1 MKKKW
6 KVSIL
11 LLAVISLL
19 GGCFGGKP
27 ALEELDSEGKGKIKV
42 LYYDEGSFYSEYGNH
57 FNLKYPNIEFEV
69 ISTGSI
75 YENMREN
82 GTSYEEE
89 YLKFVEKH
97 KPDVIMTSSDSFEK
111 LVQEGKLYNL
121 DTVIEQEKFDLD
133 GYMPGLVELLRER
146 GGGSLYGLAPYFN
159 ASVVYYNADLFREY
173 QIDPPRNQMSWK
185 ELLEL
190 SSRFGGLGSGDDQ
203 IYGLADEFGQADR
216 MLFNVALSSSLR
228 VFDAKGE
235 KITFNTDGWKEAM
248 ELTAK
253 AIRDKAIYTASLE
266 PEKEKMYYLQTEQFF
281 KGKVAMI
288 LGSSWLM
295 SNLRNQAVFASDSEE
310 INWDFVTAPVD
321 PAVPEESAFT
331 MLSSI
336 YAIAADSP
344 NKRAAWEFV
353 KFVNGPEMA
362 KAASRSFR
370 GELPTRA
377 DAMKEVDGK
386 SMEPF
391 YMLRP
396 KASSGSLWGLWGGT
410 SVNIPDGFRTTFSNI
425 IIKELKAMVE
435 NGKSAEEAVAAIETE
450 GNAALHKAR
459 EAAKAKEQS
468 GKK

>member
-1 MKKKW
+1 M
-6 KVSIL
+6 
-11 LLAVISLL
+11 
-19 GGCFGGKP
+19 
-27 ALEELDSEGKGKIKV
+27 
-42 LYYDEGSFYSEYGNH
+42 
-57 FNLKYPNIEFEV
+57 
-69 ISTGSI
+69 
-75 YENMREN
+75 
-82 GTSYEEE
+82 
-89 YLKFVEKH
+89 
-97 KPDVIMTSSDSFEK
+97 
-111 LVQEGKLYNL
+111 
-121 DTVIEQEKFDLD
+121 
-133 GYMPGLVELLRER
+133 LRER
-146 GGGSLYGLAPYFN
+146 GGGSLYGLAPYFH
-159 ASVVYYNADLFREY
+159 ASVIYYNADMFREH

-190 SSRFGGLGSGDDQ
+190 SSRFAGLGSGDDQ
-203 IYGLADEFGQADR
+203 IYGLADEFGQADG

-253 AIRDKAIYTASLE
+253 AIRDKGIYTASLE
-266 PEKEKMYYLQTEQFF
+266 PEKENTMYYLQTEQFF
-281 KGKVAMI
+281 KGKVAMV

-295 SNLRNQAVFASDSEE
+295 TNLRNQAVYASDSEE

-321 PAVPEESAFT
+321 PAAPEESAFT

-396 KASSGSLWGLWGGT
+396 KASSGSLWGGT
-410 SVNIPDGFRTTFSNI
+410 SVNIPDRFRMTFSNI

-435 NGKSAEEAVAAIETE
+435 NGKSVEEAVAVIETE
-450 GNAALHKAR
+450 GNAALQEAR
-459 EAAKAKEQS
+459 EAAKAKEQA

>member
-1 MKKKW
+1 MKRKW

-11 LLAVISLL
+11 MLAVISLL

-42 LYYDEGSFYSEYGNH
+42 LYYDEGSFYSDYGNN
-57 FNLKYPNIEFEV
+57 FNVKYPNIEFEV
-69 ISTGSI
+69 ISTGTI
-75 YENMREN
+75 YQDMQEN

-89 YLKFVEKH
+89 YLKFIEKH

-133 GYMPGLVELLRER
+133 GYIPGLVDMLRER
-146 GGGSLYGLAPYFN
+146 GGGSLYGLAPYFH
-159 ASVVYYNADLFREY
+159 ASVIYYNADMFREHH
-173 QIDPPRNQMSWK
+173 IDPPRNQMSWK

-190 SSRFGGLGSGDDQ
+190 SSRFAGLGSGDDQ
-203 IYGLADEFGQADR
+203 IYGLADEFGQADA

-228 VFDAKGE
+228 LFDAKGE

-253 AIRDKAIYTASLE
+253 AIRDKGIYTASLE
-266 PEKEKMYYLQTEQFF
+266 PEKENTMYYLQTEQFF

-295 SNLRNQAVFASDSEE
+295 SNLRNQAVYAGDSEK
-310 INWDFVTAPVD
+310 INWGFVTAPVD
-321 PAVPEESAFT
+321 PAAPEESAFT

-396 KASSGSLWGLWGGT
+396 KASSGSLWGGT
-410 SVNIPDGFRTTFSNI
+410 SVNIPDKFRMTFSTI

-435 NGKSAEEAVAAIETE
+435 NGKSAEEAVAVIETE
-450 GNAALHKAR
+450 GNAALQEAR
-459 EAAKAKEQS
+459 QAAKAKEQA

>member
-42 LYYDEGSFYSEYGNH
+42 LYYDEGSFYSDYGNN
-57 FNLKYPNIEFEV
+57 FNVKYPNIEFEV
-69 ISTGSI
+69 INTGTI
-75 YENMREN
+75 YQDMQEN

-89 YLKFVEKH
+89 YLKFIEKH

-133 GYMPGLVELLRER
+133 GFMPGLVDMLRER
-146 GGGSLYGLAPYFN
+146 GGGSLYGLAPYFH
-159 ASVVYYNADLFREY
+159 ASVIYYNADMFREH

-190 SSRFGGLGSGDDQ
+190 SSRFAGLGSGDDQ
-203 IYGLADEFGQADR
+203 IYGLADEFGQADG

-253 AIRDKAIYTASLE
+253 AIRDKGIYTASLE
-266 PEKEKMYYLQTEQFF
+266 PEKENTMYYLQTEQFF

-295 SNLRNQAVFASDSEE
+295 TNLRNQAVYASDSEE

-321 PAVPEESAFT
+321 PAAPEESAFT

-396 KASSGSLWGLWGGT
+396 KASSGSLWGGT
-410 SVNIPDGFRTTFSNI
+410 SVNIPDRFRMTFSNI

-435 NGKSAEEAVAAIETE
+435 NGKSAEEAVAVIETE
-450 GNAALHKAR
+450 GNAALQEAR
-459 EAAKAKEQS
+459 EAAKAKEQA

>member
-42 LYYDEGSFYSEYGNH
+42 LYYDEGSFYSDYGNN
-57 FNLKYPNIEFEV
+57 FNVKYPNIEFEV
-69 ISTGSI
+69 INTGTI
-75 YENMREN
+75 YQDMQEN

-89 YLKFVEKH
+89 YLKFIEKH

-133 GYMPGLVELLRER
+133 GFMPGLVDMLRER
-146 GGGSLYGLAPYFN
+146 GGGSLYGLAPYFH
-159 ASVVYYNADLFREY
+159 ASVIYYNPDMFREHH
-173 QIDPPRNQMSWK
+173 IDPPRNQMSWK

-190 SSRFGGLGSGDDQ
+190 SSRFAGLGSGDDQ
-203 IYGLADEFGQADR
+203 IYGLADEFGQADG

-253 AIRDKAIYTASLE
+253 AIRDKGIYTASLE
-266 PEKEKMYYLQTEQFF
+266 PEKENTMYYLQTEQFF

-295 SNLRNQAVFASDSEE
+295 SNLRNQAVYASDSEE

-321 PAVPEESAFT
+321 PAAPEESAFT

-377 DAMKEVDGK
+377 DAMTEVDGK

-396 KASSGSLWGLWGGT
+396 KASSGSLWGGT
-410 SVNIPDGFRTTFSNI
+410 SVNIPDGFRMTFSNI

-435 NGKSAEEAVAAIETE
+435 NGKSAEEAVAVIETE
-450 GNAALHKAR
+450 GNAALQQAR
-459 EAAKAKEQS
+459 EAAKAKEQA

>member
-42 LYYDEGSFYSEYGNH
+42 LYYDEGSFYSDYGNN
-57 FNLKYPNIEFEV
+57 FNVKYPNIEFEV
-69 ISTGSI
+69 INTGTI
-75 YENMREN
+75 YQDMQEN

-89 YLKFVEKH
+89 YLKFIEKH

-133 GYMPGLVELLRER
+133 GFMPGLVDMLRER
-146 GGGSLYGLAPYFN
+146 GGGSLYGLAPYFH
-159 ASVVYYNADLFREY
+159 ASVIYYNADMFREH

-190 SSRFGGLGSGDDQ
+190 SSRFAGLGSGDDQ
-203 IYGLADEFGQADR
+203 IYGLADEFGQADG

-253 AIRDKAIYTASLE
+253 AIRDKGIYTASLE
-266 PEKEKMYYLQTEQFF
+266 PEKENTMYYLQTEQFF

-295 SNLRNQAVFASDSEE
+295 SNLRNQAVYASDSEE
-310 INWDFVTAPVD
+310 INWEFVTAPVD
-321 PAVPEESAFT
+321 PAAPEESAFT

-396 KASSGSLWGLWGGT
+396 KASSGSLWGGT
-410 SVNIPDGFRTTFSNI
+410 SVNIPDRFRMTFSNI

-435 NGKSAEEAVAAIETE
+435 NGKSAEEAVAVIETE
-450 GNAALHKAR
+450 GNAALQEAR
-459 EAAKAKEQS
+459 EAAKAKEQA

>member
-1 MKKKW
+1 MRKKW
-6 KVSIL
+6 KVAIL

-42 LYYDEGSFYSEYGNH
+42 LYYDEGSFYSDYGNN
-57 FNLKYPNIEFEV
+57 FNVKYPNIEFEV
-69 ISTGSI
+69 INTGTI
-75 YENMREN
+75 YQDMQEN

-89 YLKFVEKH
+89 YLKLVEKH
-97 KPDVIMTSSDSFEK
+97 KPDVIMTGSDSFER
-111 LVQEGKLYNL
+111 LAQEGKLYNL
-121 DTVIEQEKFDLD
+121 DTVIEQEKFGLD
-133 GYMPGLVELLRER
+133 GYMPGLVDMLRER

-159 ASVVYYNADLFREY
+159 ASVVYYNADLFREH

-190 SSRFGGLGSGDDQ
+190 SSRFAGIGSGDDQ
-203 IYGLADEFGQADR
+203 IYGLSDEFGQAEG
-216 MLFNVALSSSLR
+216 MLFNVASSSSLR

-253 AIRDKAIYTASLE
+253 AIRGKAVYTASLE
-266 PEKEKMYYLQTEQFF
+266 PEKENTRYYLQTEQFF
-281 KGKVAMI
+281 KGKVAMMF
-288 LGSSWLM
+288 GSGWLM
-295 SNLRNQAVFASDSEE
+295 SDLRNRPKYDSDIQE

-321 PAVPEESAFT
+321 SAAPEESAFT
-331 MLSSI
+331 VLDSI
-336 YAIAADSP
+336 YGIAADSP

-370 GELPTRA
+370 GQLPTRM

-386 SMEPF
+386 STEAF

-396 KASSGSLWGLWGGT
+396 KASGGSVWGG
-410 SVNIPDGFRTTFSNI
+410 SNVNLPDGFRMAFSNI

-435 NGKSAEEAVAAIETE
+435 NGKSAEEAVAVIETE
-450 GNAALHKAR
+450 GNAALQQAR
-459 EAAKAKEQS
+459 EAAKAKEQA